1 MDKFTEKFDSKSEA
15 LWKSLNS
22 SAEHCK
28 ELSEKSGRVAAFISV
43 SDIHQQAYVFRA
55 SAESAEKAWEKAKKN
70 AVDFISAE
78 NLDPAWVKADIT
90 SSAEKKPLAELL
102 KTISEG
108 LRNYF
113 RRGISFDDKLDRA
126 LIEAEL
132 NTCRIIDYKK
142 GSIDIKLLNQHLAA
156 NDLPTLSQLPEEV
169 TVFTCESAFCDEKG
183 AVYPLYSDDRRC
195 GRRVLPRF
203 EKENAYRVIAS
214 AADCLAMQI
223 GLNGEFDYGFYPTL
237 SKEVKGYNILR
248 HAGSVWSMMCAY
260 RLTGDRFLK
269 EQIDSSV
276 GYMIQSMSYKYPAGK
291 VKDNVLYLADKTN
304 GEVKLGGNAIAII
317 VLTEYMDIFGTD
329 KYTQLARELGNG
341 ILELFD
347 ERDGSFFHVLK
358 YPSLAPRDKFRTVY
372 YDGEAVFALCRLFG
386 LTRDKRYIDAAK
398 QAVDRF
404 IDKNYEQYKDHWVAY
419 SVNEL
424 TKYYPLPKYLNFG
437 IKNVEFN
444 LDKIYAQQTTYHV
457 LLELLCAS
465 FELAQRIRE
474 EGLKC
479 PAMESFDMKKLV
491 DAIFYRADHMLNG
504 YGYPEYV
511 MYFGQPSGALGAFF
525 VRHDD
530 FRIRIDDIQHFLCA
544 NYLICKN
551 YEKLNEI
558 RESP

>member
-1 MDKFTEKFDSKSEA
+1 MGTFIEKFDSKA
-15 LWKSLNS
+15 DLLWKSLS
-22 SAEHCK
+22 SAEGQK
-28 ELSEKSGRVAAFISV
+28 ELSGERGRAAVFISV

-55 SAESAEKAWEKAKKN
+55 SAESDEKAWEKAKKK
-70 AVDFISAE
+70 AAEFISAE

-90 SSAEKKPLAELL
+90 SSLEKKPLAELL
-102 KTISEG
+102 KTVSGG

-113 RRGISFDDKLDRA
+113 RKGISFDDKLDRA

-132 NTCRIIDYKK
+132 NTCRVISYKT
-142 GSIDIKLLNQHLAA
+142 GSVDIKRLNRHLAA
-156 NDLPTLSQLPEEV
+156 NDLPTLQQLPEEV
-169 TVFTCESAFCDEKG
+169 TVFDCESAFCDEKG
-183 AVYPLYSDDRRC
+183 EAYPLYSDDRRC

-203 EKENAYRVIAS
+203 EKENAYKAVAS
-214 AADCLAMQI
+214 AADCLAMQV
-223 GLNGEFDYGFYPTL
+223 GLDGKFDYGFYPTR
-237 SKEVKGYNILR
+237 SKSVEGYNILR
-248 HAGSVWSMMCAY
+248 HAGSVWGLLCAY

-269 EQIDSSV
+269 EQIDSAI
-276 GYMIQSMSYKYPAGK
+276 GYMIQNMSYKYPAGK
-291 VKDNVLYLADKTN
+291 IKENVLYLADKTN
-304 GEVKLGGNAIAII
+304 GEVKLGGNAIAVIA
-317 VLTEYMDIFGTD
+317 LTEYADIFGSD
-329 KYTQLARELGNG
+329 KYTKLARELGSG

-358 YPSLAPRDKFRTVY
+358 YPSLAPRDKYRTVY

-386 LTRDKRYIDAAK
+386 LTRDKRYIDTAK

-404 IDKNYEQYKDHWVAY
+404 IDKNYEQYNDHWVAY
-419 SVNEL
+419 SLNEF

-444 LDKIYAQQTTYHV
+444 LEKIRAQKTTYHV

-465 FELAQRIRE
+465 FELARRIRE

-479 PAMESFDMKKLV
+479 PATESFDMKKLV
-491 DAIFYRADHMLNG
+491 EAVFYRADHMLNG

-511 MYFGQPSGALGAFF
+511 MYFDQPSAALGAFF
-525 VRHDD
+525 IRHDD
-530 FRIRIDDIQHFLCA
+530 YRIRIDDIQHFLCA

-558 RESP
+558 REAP